1 MILDYNPP
9 TASSHSPEG
18 ERAPIKKYPDP
29 ILRKKSEEVKEI
41 NEEVRRLIRD
51 MFEIMY
57 KNQGVGLAAPQI
69 GVLKRIAVVD
79 IGSGPQVFLNPKIL
93 KKKGKEI
100 SEEGCLSV
108 PGVFLRIKRAKEI
121 EVEAL
126 NEEGESFR
134 LRATDLLSRCLQ
146 QEIDH
151 LNGILIID
159 RVSFWE
165 KLKRKIFSPFR

>member
-1 MILDYNPP
+1 MI
-9 TASSHSPEG
+9 SG
-18 ERAPIKKYPDP
+18 IKKYPDP

-79 IGSGPQVFLNPKIL
+79 TGSGPQVFLNPKIL

-100 SEEGCLSV
+100 SGEGCLSV

-134 LRATDLLSRCLQ
+134 LRATDLLSYCLQ